1 MKYIT
6 VSDSE
11 WMYPDITDY
20 ATAAASVSLVAL
32 RGGYASFQIM
42 LTDAPAEGVT
52 VTADFSA
59 PRLEFCLYRLKSVR
73 VEGNPGFD
81 GTPLTAGTVGF
92 NSPDMNVDSGAE
104 SADRREYIPSQPCRR
119 APYRVYDCICPLG
132 DAHRAV
138 YSREADFC
146 PISPTHTGEAESGY
160 SPFSPTH
167 TGAAE
172 DECLPCAYA
181 SVAGD
186 DCIPAIYT
194 GAADKGGVIALYV
207 TLRFPDAGEFHG
219 TIRAGNAQIPVSVA
233 VLDAPVP
240 HESLKIAVGYYPWQ
254 VQSYHGVKIGTPEFD
269 RLEEMYLRLMRRSR
283 QNVLYV
289 DHPECRRTDD
299 GWKFDFC
306 RMERDIRRGF
316 EMGFA
321 YFFIYGL
328 GFRKSWSGETI
339 LIRGMDSES
348 DEGIEYTRAYLTAL
362 REFLDDRGWTDRFAM
377 GVADEPNSINVN
389 RYVALARR
397 MKEIFPELALYDA
410 VSYLP
415 ELRGVLDICI
425 PRADEYENHRD
436 RFTEMEEDGTRLWY
450 YVCLFPRG
458 GGYINRFMDMPL
470 LASRYLMW
478 GCFGRGLGGFL
489 HWSVN
494 CFMDGQDPFECNCP
508 DHVNAGS
515 GSILPPGDSHSVYP
529 GEGEP
534 WMSMRLEA
542 QRQGGEEYEML
553 RIIAESDPTRAAAL
567 CERAFHTF
575 SSVEYDPAV
584 FDETRRAIMRAYC
597 DSRSR

>member
-11 WMYPDITDY
+11 WMYPDITSY
-20 ATAAASVSLVAL
+20 ATAAASVSLTAL
-32 RGGYASFQIM
+32 RGGLASFQIM

-52 VTADFSA
+52 VIADFSA
-59 PRLEFCLYRLKSVR
+59 PDIEFCLYRLKSVR

-92 NSPDMNVDSGAE
+92 NSPDMKPVSEPDGDPSRGENP
-104 SADRREYIPSQPCRR
+104 RRYIPSQPCRR

-132 DAHRAV
+132 DAHTLV
-138 YSREADFC
+138 YSSDENYHPFL
-146 PISPTHTGEAESGY
+146 PTHTGL
-160 SPFSPTH
+160 
-167 TGAAE
+167 AE
-172 DECLPCAYA
+172 DERHPCAYT

-186 DCIPAIYT
+186 DCIPPTHT
-194 GAADKGGVIALYV
+194 GAAEENGVIALYV
-207 TLRFPDAGEFHG
+207 TIRIGAAGDFRG
-219 TIRAGNAQIPVSVA
+219 TIRAGEAQIPVSIT

-240 HESLKIAVGYYPWQ
+240 DESLKIAVGYYPWQ
-254 VQSYHGVKIGTPEFD
+254 VQVYHDAKMGTEEFR
-269 RLEEMYLRLMRRSR
+269 RLDEMYLRLMRRSR

-289 DHPECRRTDD
+289 DHPECRRTDS
-299 GWKFDFC
+299 GWEFDFR
-306 RMERDIRRGF
+306 RMERDIRRSADLGF
-316 EMGFA
+316 K

-328 GFRKSWSGETI
+328 GFRKSWSEDTI

-348 DEGIEYTRAYLTAL
+348 EEGIEYTRAYLTAL
-362 REFLDDRGWTDRFAM
+362 REFLGEHGWTDCFAM
-377 GVADEPNSINVN
+377 GVADEPNSIDIH
-389 RYVALARR
+389 RYTSLARR
-397 MKEIFPELALYDA
+397 MKEIFPALALYDA

-415 ELRGVLDICI
+415 ELQGVLDICI

-436 RFTEMEEDGTRLWY
+436 RFAEMERDGTELWH

-458 GGYINRFMDMPL
+458 MGFINRFMDMPL

-478 GCFGRGLGGFL
+478 GCFARGLRGFL

-494 CFMDGQDPFECNCP
+494 CYMDGQDPFECNCP

-542 QRQGGEEYEML
+542 QRRGAEEYEML
-553 RIIAESDPTRAAAL
+553 RVIADSDPRRAAEL
-567 CERAFHTF
+567 CERAFHSF
-575 SSVEYDPAV
+575 CSVEYDPAA
-584 FDETRRAIMRAYC
+584 FDSLLREIMTAYR
-597 DSRSR
+597 DSLK

>member
-11 WMYPDITDY
+11 WMYPDSTDY

-42 LTDAPAEGVT
+42 LTDAPDEGVIA
-52 VTADFSA
+52 TADFSA
-59 PRLEFCLYRLKSVR
+59 PRFEFCLYRLKSVR

-92 NSPDMNVDSGAE
+92 NSPDMNVDRDAE
-104 SADRREYIPSQPCRR
+104 SADCREYIPSQPCRR

-138 YSREADFC
+138 YSSDGDFY
-146 PISPTHTGEAESGY
+146 PFLPTHTG
-160 SPFSPTH
+160 
-167 TGAAE
+167 
-172 DECLPCAYA
+172 
-181 SVAGD
+181 VAD
-186 DCIPAIYT
+186 N
-194 GAADKGGVIALYV
+194 GGVIALYV
-207 TLRFPDAGEFHG
+207 TLRFPDAGEYHG
-219 TIRAGNAQIPVSVA
+219 IIRAGSAQIPVSVT

-240 HESLKIAVGYYPWQ
+240 AESLKIAVGYYPWQ
-254 VQSYHGVKIGTPEFD
+254 VQGYHGVKIGTPEFD

-299 GWKFDFC
+299 GWEFDFR

-348 DEGIEYTRAYLTAL
+348 DEGVEYTRAYLTAL

-415 ELRGVLDICI
+415 ELRGVLNICI
-425 PRADEYENHRD
+425 PRADEYENHRE
-436 RFTEMEEDGTRLWY
+436 RFLEMEEDGTRLWY

-478 GCFGRGLGGFL
+478 GCFGRGLEGFL

-494 CFMDGQDPFECNCP
+494 CWMDGQDPFECNCP

-553 RIIAESDPTRAAAL
+553 RIIADSDPRLAAAL
-567 CERAFHTF
+567 CEKAFHTF
-575 SSVEYDPAV
+575 SSVEYNPAV

-597 DSRSR
+597 DSIINHRKA